1 MSDHYGETDRL
12 ADLAPAYA
20 LGALSPE
27 EASAFERALAA
38 SPSLQRA
45 VAEYREVCAVL
56 AAAQRDVPPVELKE
70 RLLNRVRSSKVVEV
84 RPLSS
89 GKPRSWWILTAALAA
104 ALILAVTLWRQTD
117 RLRET
122 VRERDR
128 ALAEQS
134 ARLATREAELD
145 AILKPGVQ
153 LVTLT
158 TTGEASPVVQVFW
171 DRQNN
176 TALLHS
182 FRLKPAA
189 AGRAYQLWLLPR
201 QGNPI
206 ASRVFNTDPDGHGL
220 VAGIP
225 VPAGSEIAGF
235 ALTEEP
241 ASGSP
246 QPTST
251 PFLVGV
257 AGTR

>member
-1 MSDHYGETDRL
+1 MSEPHGETDRL

-27 EASAFERALAA
+27 EAGAFERALAG
-38 SPSLQRA
+38 SPALQREL
-45 VAEYREVCAVL
+45 AEYREVCALL
-56 AAAQRDVPPVELKE
+56 ATAQSSAPPAALKE
-70 RLLNRVRSSKVVEV
+70 RLLERVRSAKPAEL
-84 RPLSS
+84 RPPPS
-89 GKPRSWWILTAALAA
+89 GRSRGWWILTAALAA
-104 ALILAVTLWRQTD
+104 ALLLAVTLWRQTE

-122 VRERDR
+122 VRERDS

-158 TTGEASPVVQVFW
+158 TAGEAPPVVQIFW
-171 DRQNN
+171 DRQNS

-206 ASRVFNTDPDGHGL
+206 ASSVFNTEPDGHGL

-225 VPAGSEIAGF
+225 VPAGQDLAGF

-257 AGTR
+257 TGTR